1 MPTVDFSA
9 SIDQISH
16 SRRNRFT
23 SVRLDRLVEYR
34 DDPEWVKRAL
44 NSDAARFVPMWRSRS
59 LIEVNASGQLAVYLK
74 SGELD
79 VVDSIQPPTLLGT
92 DGKRYFFAVS
102 VNDAQR
108 ETLLK
113 LHPEAS
119 FLDLR
124 RAAVDM
130 DAKHAGVLAYA
141 KALHYW
147 QHRHGFCGV
156 CGSPNQ
162 LHSSGHKMICS
173 NEECAR
179 QSFPRIDPA
188 IIVLVTH
195 GDACLLGRNSSW
207 PEKRFS
213 TLAGFVE
220 PGESLEDAVV
230 REVFEESRVRLKEI
244 RYISSQPWPFP
255 ASSMCG
261 FYAEAESRSCEPSS
275 ELAEL
280 RWFTVNELTEA
291 VRAGNVLLSPPVS
304 IAFRLLADWYKQHG
318 GADLESVIRA
328 ARGSAPAGNR

>member
-1 MPTVDFSA
+1 
-9 SIDQISH
+9 
-16 SRRNRFT
+16 
-23 SVRLDRLVEYR
+23 
-34 DDPEWVKRAL
+34 
-44 NSDAARFVPMWRSRS
+44 
-59 LIEVNASGQLAVYLK
+59 
-74 SGELD
+74 
-79 VVDSIQPPTLLGT
+79 
-92 DGKRYFFAVS
+92 
-102 VNDAQR
+102 
-108 ETLLK
+108 
-113 LHPEAS
+113 
-119 FLDLR
+119 
-124 RAAVDM
+124 M

-162 LHSSGHKMICS
+162 LQSSGHRMVCS

-195 GDACLLGRNSSW
+195 GNACLLGRNSAW

-230 REVFEESRVRLKEI
+230 REVFEESGVRLKEI
-244 RYISSQPWPFP
+244 SYISSQPWPFP

-261 FYAEAESRSCEPSS
+261 FYAEAENRTCAPST

-280 RWFTVNELTEA
+280 HWFTVEELTEA
-291 VRAGNVLLSPPVS
+291 VRGGAVLLSAPVS
-304 IAFRLLADWYKQHG
+304 IAFRLLADWYKQQG
-318 GADLESVIRA
+318 GGDLERVIRA
-328 ARGSAPAGNR
+328 ARGSTPAGNR